1 MEETVRLFIGDVLK
15 NRSLV
20 EAVIANPERVKKI
33 INMYRETN
41 ISLFDYDDIDECRKA
56 VVDEIMN
63 RIGLENF

>member
-56 VVDEIMN
+56 IVDEIMN